1 MHPPLRIYIWGD
13 LGPPARQ
20 PPRILPLSFNF
31 YNPTFFLFRYRETQ
45 HRSILSLSASY
56 EEGCYDDLARDLD
69 SQLAQVDMEDFR
81 AEDILT
87 TLPAMCCQDLQV
99 QEIDSFVV

>member
-1 MHPPLRIYIWGD
+1 MVL
-13 LGPPARQ
+13 
-20 PPRILPLSFNF
+20 FN
-31 YNPTFFLFRYRETQ
+31 YKRELKLKKSTTSLYEIHYYDSVFFRRLCYSYRETQ

-69 SQLAQVDMEDFR
+69 TQLAQVDMEDFR

-87 TLPAMCCQDLQV
+87 TLPAMCCQGLQV
-99 QEIDSFVV
+99 PY